1 MRSCCRSSGPCKCSG
16 EVERRQRSAAA
27 PRSMVCQ
34 RMGLLDDAIREHLE
48 LKRLRG
54 ADPGLVS
61 REESEVFGPVQDM
74 EPAHDD
80 GEIAVPENAAT
91 EDAPPAEHDPAQPEG
106 FSNVGQET
114 AELDMRSVLDDK
126 SDRDAAPVGSA
137 PAGPAA
143 ARPASSDAS
152 REDGATD
159 DSLEWEMP
167 VDGPAD
173 GSDERLKDDLHN
185 GESEDE
191 PVEDVLE
198 ETPDFLRDTPEQERL
213 WFEQRPPRDFDFD
226 K

>member
-1 MRSCCRSSGPCKCSG
+1 
-16 EVERRQRSAAA
+16 
-27 PRSMVCQ
+27 
-34 RMGLLDDAIREHLE
+34 MGLLDNAIREHLE

-61 REESEVFGPVQDM
+61 REENEAFGPVK
-74 EPAHDD
+74 D
-80 GEIAVPENAAT
+80 GEPTNTGDDIAASGDLAG
-91 EDAPPAEHDPAQPEG
+91 EDAPPGSEQPEG

-114 AELDMRSVLDDK
+114 AELDMRTVLDDE
-126 SDRDAAPVGSA
+126 SDRDATSARPVTAGSA
-137 PAGPAA
+137 VERPSSGAPHEQGAA
-143 ARPASSDAS
+143 
-152 REDGATD
+152 D

-167 VDGPAD
+167 GDGGAH
-173 GSDERLKDDLHN
+173 GSDGRADDDLPS
-185 GESEDE
+185 GESGDE

>member
-1 MRSCCRSSGPCKCSG
+1 
-16 EVERRQRSAAA
+16 
-27 PRSMVCQ
+27 
-34 RMGLLDDAIREHLE
+34 MGLLDDAIREHLE

-61 REESEVFGPVQDM
+61 REESEVFGPVRDEQLAN
-74 EPAHDD
+74 ED
-80 GEIAVPENAAT
+80 GEIAVPKALADEEAT
-91 EDAPPAEHDPAQPEG
+91 PAGQDPAQPEN

-114 AELDMRSVLDDK
+114 AELDMRTVLEDE
-126 SDRDAAPVGSA
+126 SGLGDALAGPA
-137 PAGPAA
+137 PAGPVA
-143 ARPASSDAS
+143 ARPSSSGASQEHS
-152 REDGATD
+152 ATD

-167 VDGPAD
+167 GDGAVD
-173 GSDERLKDDLHN
+173 GSDMQPEDHLSG
-185 GESEDE
+185 GESGDE